1 MLMTIRNLVQVLR
14 SAMNTNCTF
23 THYML
28 KIGAFKRPGAHT
40 RAFANAFDKV
50 AADAFETLMAAYY
63 FEQGFQ
69 AVCTW
74 VSNTLNP
81 LIIVARKAYD
91 EL

>member
-1 MLMTIRNLVQVLR
+1 
-14 SAMNTNCTF
+14 
-23 THYML
+23 ML
-28 KIGAFKRPGAHT
+28 KVGAFVRPRHQPKAS
-40 RAFANAFDKV
+40 ADAFDKI
-50 AADAFETLMAAYY
+50 AADAFETLIAAYH

-74 VSNTLNP
+74 VSVTLKP